1 MLPGR
6 SWRPHSK
13 ERDIIVRFWLDKK
26 KRLARKQKCQKVF
39 SQGRCSV
46 PVLLQGVREDD
57 TLLQHF
63 AQRECWTE
71 TSFLTV
77 LCGFGQ
83 RKTCFERLQQKRGNG
98 PGLSGKKREAFTHT
112 LAKFTL
118 FSSLFRLFPLL
129 LCFHALVLTSPFF
142 NNNMNSKSVQCS
154 PPKPTMGLPNHFV
167 FLLF

>member
-1 MLPGR
+1 MPCTLVQMLPGR

-13 ERDIIVRFWLDKK
+13 ERDIIVRFWLEKK

-63 AQRECWTE
+63 AQREYWTG

-98 PGLSGKKREAFTHT
+98 PGLSGKKRSVHSHACKIHSFFP
-112 LAKFTL
+112 LFFVFFRCCCVFMLLSSQAL
-118 FSSLFRLFPLL
+118 FS
-129 LCFHALVLTSPFF
+129 T
-142 NNNMNSKSVQCS
+142 
-154 PPKPTMGLPNHFV
+154 TT
-167 FLLF
+167 

>member
-1 MLPGR
+1 MPCTLVQMLPGR

-98 PGLSGKKREAFTHT
+98 PGLSGKKKRSVHSHARTIHSFFPLFFVFFRCCCVFMLLSSH
-112 LAKFTL
+112 AL
-118 FSSLFRLFPLL
+118 FS
-129 LCFHALVLTSPFF
+129 T
-142 NNNMNSKSVQCS
+142 
-154 PPKPTMGLPNHFV
+154 TT
-167 FLLF
+167 